1 MVNNKHICYI
11 LECYDFVLKGTL
23 HIHYGQ
29 FYHRRHNIVIDHHLR
44 LERYLSPIQ
53 KKKYCVNLKLRR
65 CAFQFQ
71 KIKSKLNGIRPQNS
85 GAPQKTDRDLFIHC
99 RKQALS
105 VKQICHLL
113 PLGSAFAALT
123 FY

>member
-1 MVNNKHICYI
+1 MVNNKHICHI

-29 FYHRRHNIVIDHHLR
+29 FYHRRHKIFIDHHLR
-44 LERYLSPIQ
+44 LERDLSPTQ
-53 KKKYCVNLKLRR
+53 KKILRYLKLRG